1 LHSTRIVPNIFCD
14 LTSIPRAEDRYML
27 DFFSDDARRNPY
39 PLYAQ
44 ARRHSPLV
52 HVPPPF
58 DGWLIF
64 DYASV
69 KRVLSDHAT
78 FSSRVPAPRWF
89 VFFDPPLH
97 TKLRGLISRGFTP
110 RMIANLEPRIRQL
123 SRELLDRA
131 LTPGRSQIDLA
142 AEYAVPLPMMVIA
155 ELIGIPLA
163 DWPRF
168 KCWSDAILTISYTR
182 SGGPDAERAMSDFA
196 NATGEMN
203 AYLADMI
210 AQRRASPTDDLVG
223 RLIQAEVDGQRLT
236 QDEILGFFQL
246 LVIAGQETTANLIN
260 NAMLCL
266 IENPS
271 ELARLR
277 AQPDLMG
284 PAIEEVL
291 RFRSPLQW
299 MMRTPTRDIELH
311 GQTIPAGRLVLPMM
325 GSANRDESQF
335 PDPDRFDITRTPNA
349 HVAFG
354 HGIHFCLGAPL
365 SRLEASIALTDLLA
379 RLGDFSL
386 VSDKPWPPRQALHVH
401 GPASL
406 PIRLT
411 PQQ

>member
-1 LHSTRIVPNIFCD
+1 
-14 LTSIPRAEDRYML
+14 ML
-27 DFFSDDARRNPY
+27 DFFSDDARRNPF
-39 PLYAQ
+39 PIYAQ

-64 DYASV
+64 DYAGV
-69 KRVLSDHAT
+69 KHALSDHAA

-89 VFFDPPLH
+89 NFFDPPLH

-131 LTPGRSQIDLA
+131 VIPGRTEIDLA

-155 ELIGIPLA
+155 EMIGIPLA

-182 SGGPDAERAMSDFA
+182 SGGPDAERARTDFA
-196 NATGEMN
+196 AATGEMN
-203 AYLADMI
+203 AYLGDMI
-210 AQRRASPTDDLVG
+210 AQRRVRPADDLVG
-223 RLIQAEVDGQRLT
+223 RLIEAEVDGQRLN

-246 LVIAGQETTANLIN
+246 LVIAGQDTTANLIN
-260 NAMLCL
+260 NAVLCL
-266 IENPS
+266 IEHPG

-277 AQPDLMG
+277 ACPDLIG
-284 PAIEEVL
+284 STIEEVL
-291 RFRSPLQW
+291 RYRSPLQW
-299 MMRTPTRDIELH
+299 MMRTPTRDIEIH
-311 GQTIPAGRLVLPMM
+311 GQIIPAGSLVLPMF
-325 GSANRDESQF
+325 GSANRDPAQF
-335 PDPDRFDITRTPNA
+335 SDPDRFDITRSPNP

-365 SRLEASIALTDLLA
+365 ARLEGSIALSDLLA
-379 RLGDFSL
+379 RLGDFSFA
-386 VSDKPWPPRQALHVH
+386 SDKPWPPRQALHVH

-406 PIRLT
+406 PLRLG
-411 PQQ
+411 PKH